1 MDGKRVFVTGGAK
14 GIGAAIVTA
23 FCNVGA
29 RVAFWDTDEKPCV
42 FVIYFLLLFSI
53 FKPKKKIK
61 KLFKKLST
69 DLSTCGETWM

>member
-29 RVAFWDTDEKPCV
+29 RVAFCDTDEKAASRLCDLYLLSSSSSRLMQ
-42 FVIYFLLLFSI
+42 VIR
-53 FKPKKKIK
+53 

-69 DLSTCGETWM
+69 GFSTCGEI

>member
-29 RVAFWDTDEKPCV
+29 RVAFCDTDDKAASRLC
-42 FVIYFLLLFSI
+42 
-53 FKPKKKIK
+53 
-61 KLFKKLST
+61 
-69 DLSTCGETWM
+69 DL

>member
-29 RVAFWDTDEKPCV
+29 RVAFCDTDEKRLRV
-42 FVIYFLLLFSI
+42 FAIYYLLSSSSSRLMQVIR
-53 FKPKKKIK
+53 

-69 DLSTCGETWM
+69 GFSTCGEI